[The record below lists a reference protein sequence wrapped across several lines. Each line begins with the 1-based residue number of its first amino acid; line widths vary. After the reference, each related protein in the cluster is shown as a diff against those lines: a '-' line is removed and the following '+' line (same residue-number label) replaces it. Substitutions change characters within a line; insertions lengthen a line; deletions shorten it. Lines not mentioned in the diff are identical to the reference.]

1 MNIPVNAT
9 DTHDICLVVT
19 DMDKTLLNDS
29 GRISEKNIE
38 TIKKLKRSNIR
49 FAIASGR
56 SRPVLYRL
64 MDQYQIKE
72 HVDYIISMNG
82 VYIYDIR
89 SEEAHEFDYLD
100 RETIISIYNK
110 YKDYDVA
117 FAVHEGNNLI
127 CSKRTAYTDIES
139 EINSYDVMVV
149 KDFAGAIKKKY
160 PKLMLI
166 GEEAVIDTICK
177 QLASEKLE
185 AFNFFKSFDFFLEI
199 VNKAVSKGNALVKLC
214 DLKDIDILKV
224 LAIGDNL
231 NDLDMIKNSGLGVAV
246 LNSHEEL
253 KKHAKFLSKSNN
265 EDGFAH
271 ACMTLVRSLSE

>member
-1 MNIPVNAT
+1 MDKT
-9 DTHDICLVVT
+9 ETHDICLVVT

-38 TIKKLKRSNIR
+38 IIKKLKRNNIR

-56 SRPVLYRL
+56 ARPGLYRML
-64 MDQYQIKE
+64 DQYQIKE

-82 VYIYDIR
+82 VSIYDTR
-89 SEEAHEFDYLD
+89 SEESHEFDYLD
-100 RETIISIYNK
+100 RATIISIYNK
-110 YKDYDVA
+110 YKDYALA
-117 FAVHEGNNLI
+117 FAVHKGNTLI
-127 CSKRTAYTDIES
+127 CSERTVYTDIES
-139 EINSYDVMVV
+139 EINGYDVQIE
-149 KDFAGAIKKKY
+149 KDFAGALGENY

-166 GEEAVIDTICK
+166 GEEAVIDAVSG
-177 QLASEKLE
+177 QLADEKTG
-185 AFNFFKSFDFFLEI
+185 AFNFFKSYNFFLEI
-199 VNKAVSKGNALVKLC
+199 VNSAVSKGNALVRLC

-231 NDLDMIKNSGLGVAV
+231 NDLDMIKSSGFGVAV
-246 LNSHEEL
+246 LNSHEEV
-253 KKHAKFLSKSNN
+253 KRHARFLSKSNN